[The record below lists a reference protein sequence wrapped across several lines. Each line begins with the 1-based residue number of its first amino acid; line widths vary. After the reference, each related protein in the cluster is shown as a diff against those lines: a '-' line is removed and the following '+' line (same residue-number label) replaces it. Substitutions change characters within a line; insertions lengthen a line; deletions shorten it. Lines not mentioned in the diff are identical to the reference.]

1 MRSREHRGFRRLAQL
16 AQAVTASL
24 ALGEVL
30 ESVTHAAMDLV
41 EDSSARI
48 WAVEGNRLVLKV
60 EAGAVGSPGEGRRTI
75 LGFGEGLT
83 GHVASTLAPL
93 VVGRMLSDPRTVNV
107 DWMRRQGFV
116 AYIGLPL
123 GVRDRLVGVLSLYT
137 RHAHRFTA
145 AEIEI
150 LTSFGTQAAIA
161 ISNAQL
167 FEETQERRQAAESLA
182 RAARTLTESLDVG
195 TVAERIV
202 ATVQPLFKA
211 RYVVLRRRRPDGS
224 LVVIASAGPARTFY
238 RPGSVL
244 TAGVGLAGRALAEGR
259 PLWCRDLLGDPSI
272 GLNGEALER
281 TRRAGIRSFLVAPL
295 VARGSATGVLAV
307 SYDVPRDFSEA
318 EVTLLETFADQAA
331 LALENARLYQ
341 EAQAR
346 EAFIRNVI
354 ETLGEGFV
362 VLDEHGTVLT
372 WNQAVSRISG
382 RSGEEAIGR
391 PFSEAFAGLSTSVD
405 DSIRRLLAG
414 EMSHFVLDAVERQ
427 GPGDARVVLNVKG
440 SALTERDTPSG
451 AALLIEDITERVGL
465 ARAMRQAEKMAA
477 LGTLSA
483 GIAHEVNNP
492 VGIMTSRIE
501 LMIEEGESLAL
512 PVEFLDDLQVLHR
525 NARRVARIVQGLL
538 SLSRPSHEALG
549 PLDLNRVVQDT
560 VLLVEAQMAAQGVR
574 VTTALDP
581 ALPVILGDP
590 TRVQQVVLNLLT
602 NSREAMPDGGEIR
615 IETGQDPAQPLHV
628 RLRLADSGCG
638 ISPEDLA
645 KVFDPFYTTKAHGT
659 GLGLSVSYGIVREH
673 RGTMDVQSTPGE
685 GAAFVLRFP
694 ALRLEDFAKP
704 DRPPVSGGAAGSQ
717 DGSRP
722 LRRL

>member
-1 MRSREHRGFRRLAQL
+1 
-16 AQAVTASL
+16 
-24 ALGEVL
+24 
-30 ESVTHAAMDLV
+30 MDLV
-41 EDSSARI
+41 QDSSARI
-48 WAVEGNRLVLKV
+48 WAVEGSRLVLKV
-60 EAGAVGSPGEGRRTI
+60 EAGAVGPPGEGRRTV
-75 LGFGEGLT
+75 LEFSEGLT

-93 VVGRMLSDPRTVNV
+93 VVERMLSDPRTVNV
-107 DWMRRQGFV
+107 EWMRRQGFV

-137 RHAHRFTA
+137 RHAHRFTDD
-145 AEIEI
+145 EVEI

-161 ISNAQL
+161 INNAQL
-167 FEETQERRQAAESLA
+167 FEETQDRRQAAESLA

-224 LVVIASAGPARTFY
+224 LVVMASAGQARSFY
-238 RPGSVL
+238 EPGNVL
-244 TAGVGLAGRALAEGR
+244 PPGVGVAARALAEGR
-259 PLWCRDLLGDPSI
+259 PMWCRDLLADRSI
-272 GLNGEALER
+272 GLNEEALER
-281 TRRAGIRSFLVAPL
+281 TRSAGIRSFLVAPL
-295 VARGSATGVLAV
+295 IGRGATTGVLGIA
-307 SYDVPRDFSEA
+307 YEDARDFSEG

-354 ETLGEGFV
+354 ESLGEGFV
-362 VLDEHGTVLT
+362 VLDERGSVLT
-372 WNQAVSRISG
+372 WNQAVGRMSG
-382 RSGEEAIGR
+382 VSADAATGR
-391 PFSEAFAGLSTSVD
+391 PFSEAFLGLSASVD

-414 EMSHFVLDAVERQ
+414 EMSHFVLDAVERHA
-427 GPGDARVVLNVKG
+427 PGDARVVLNVKG

-451 AALLIEDITERVGL
+451 AALLIEDITERVSL

-501 LMIEEGESLAL
+501 LMIEEGESQGL
-512 PVEFLDDLQVLHR
+512 PAEFLEDLQVLHR

-538 SLSRPSHEALG
+538 SLSRPSYEALG
-549 PLDLNRVVQDT
+549 ALDMNRVVQDT
-560 VLLVEAQMAAQGVR
+560 VLLVEAQMTAQSIR
-574 VTTALDP
+574 VVTALDS

-590 TRVQQVVLNLLT
+590 TSLQQVVLNLLT

-615 IETGQDPAQPLHV
+615 IETGRDPLQPLHV

-638 ISPEDLA
+638 IAAEDLA
-645 KVFDPFYTTKAHGT
+645 KVFDPFYTTKSHGT

-673 RGTMDVQSTPGE
+673 RGTMDVQSAPGE
-685 GAAFVLRFP
+685 GTTFLLRFP
-694 ALRLEDFAKP
+694 MLRLEDFAKP
-704 DRPPVSGGAAGSQ
+704 ERPAACDGPVGGQ
-717 DGSRP
+717 DGSGRGTHRP
-722 LRRL
+722 VSARLREL